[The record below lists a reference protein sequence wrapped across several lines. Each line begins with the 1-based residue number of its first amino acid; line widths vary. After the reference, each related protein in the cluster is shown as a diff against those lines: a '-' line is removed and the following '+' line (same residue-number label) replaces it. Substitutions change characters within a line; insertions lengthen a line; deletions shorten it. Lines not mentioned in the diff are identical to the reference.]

1 MRVLTSCPFYFQFT
15 LYHRSSVRAIPFEFV
30 FVRLSSRF

>member
-30 FVRLSSRF
+30 FVRLSSQF